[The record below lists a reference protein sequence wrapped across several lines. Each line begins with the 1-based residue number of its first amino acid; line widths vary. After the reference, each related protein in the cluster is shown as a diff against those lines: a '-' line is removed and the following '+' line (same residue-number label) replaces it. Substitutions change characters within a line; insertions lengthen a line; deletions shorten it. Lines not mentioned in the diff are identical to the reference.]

1 MPGVTVDTS
10 DAGGAAAT
18 AEDALLERA
27 DAMSALEAAFADVH
41 GGVEGRLVLLGGEAG
56 IGKTVL
62 LRSFCRSREPSVRV
76 FWGECEP
83 LLTPRPL
90 GPLLEVAE
98 ACGGELAELVG
109 QASAAHEIA
118 SGLVRELSGRRLS
131 IVVLEDVHW
140 ADEATL
146 DVLRLLARRV
156 SEVPALVVV
165 SFRDDELDR
174 AHPLRL
180 VFGELARRPQRLKL
194 ARLSAHACATLA
206 AEHGFDSRELYLKT
220 GGNPFFVTEVLEAPG
235 ERIPDT
241 VRDAVL
247 ARAARLSV
255 EARRL
260 LDAVAVVPGQVEM
273 WLLEAITREPIGQ
286 LEECLGSGVLVRAD
300 GGVAFRH
307 ELARGAIEES
317 IAPDQ
322 LLALHR
328 AALDALASPLAGEAD
343 PQRLAHHSE
352 AIGDEQGVLRWAPVA
367 AARAAAAGAHREAA
381 AHYARALRFAD
392 RMQPEALA
400 ELLER
405 HGTECFLTNALDDA
419 IRSLEHALAL
429 RRKIGDQRRVANGL
443 ASLALVMHDAGRAP
457 DAEALA
463 SEAVELAEPLGPS
476 RELARAYAAR
486 AHVGMVFEDLEGT
499 AKWGQQAVD
508 LADELNETEI
518 LVHALT
524 SLGTIL
530 FNTGGPAGREQL
542 ERALSL
548 AMEAGLDGAVGR
560 AFNNLLNGAVLAR
573 EFDHADRYATE
584 GISFAE
590 EHGLDLW
597 LELLGENRMTLD
609 LYRGRWQ
616 QAADAA
622 THLGRSIT
630 PGTLVNALVTIGRVR
645 ARYGDPESREPLEQA
660 LTLANSAAEPQL
672 IFSVAVARA
681 EAAWLDGDSATVAEA
696 TDDATALAVEC
707 RIPWTVGELAYW
719 RWQAGLKDDI
729 APELVPE
736 PYRLSIEGCSAKA
749 AERWREIGCPYEA
762 ALALAGGDDAS
773 AMRDAIEQLQQLGAR
788 PAAAIIARRLRE
800 RGVRGIPRG
809 PRSRTRENPAGLTGR
824 ELEVLSLVVEGLRNA
839 QIAERL
845 VISEKTVDHHISAIL
860 RKLNVPTR
868 GQASAE
874 AARLGISSARYTPH
888 VSSTARRARPT

>member
-1 MPGVTVDTS
+1 MPRATVDARRA
-10 DAGGAAAT
+10 DASAAT
-18 AEDALLERA
+18 VDHALLERA
-27 DAMSALEAAFADVH
+27 EAMSGLEESFAEVH
-41 GGVEGRLVLLGGEAG
+41 GGAAGRLVLLGGEAG
-56 IGKTVL
+56 IGKTAL

-76 FWGECEP
+76 LWGECEP

-90 GPLLEVAE
+90 GPLLEIAE

-118 SGLVRELSGRRLS
+118 SALVHELSGRRPS

-146 DVLRLLARRV
+146 DVIRLLGRRV
-156 SEVPALVVV
+156 SEVPALVLA

-174 AHPLRL
+174 AHRLRL
-180 VFGELARRPQRLKL
+180 VFGELARRPQRVKL
-194 ARLSAHACATLA
+194 ARLSAAAVATLA
-206 AEHGFDSRELYLKT
+206 TAHGFDSRELYRKT

-235 ERIPDT
+235 DRIPDT

-247 ARAARLSV
+247 ARAARLSG

-260 LDAVAVVPGQVEM
+260 LDGVAVVPGHVEI
-273 WLLEAITREPIGQ
+273 WLLQAMAGELVGR
-286 LEECLGSGVLVRAD
+286 LEECLGSGVLIRAD

-307 ELARGAIEES
+307 ELARVAIEES
-317 IAPDQ
+317 IPPDR
-322 LLALHR
+322 LLGLHR
-328 AALDALASPLAGEAD
+328 AALDALTFPPAGDAD

-352 AIGDEQGVLRWAPVA
+352 AIGDEEGVLRWAPPA
-367 AARAAAAGAHREAA
+367 GARAAAAGAHREAA

-392 RMQPEALA
+392 RMQPEGLA

-405 HGTECFLTNALDDA
+405 HGTECFLTNALDDSIQA
-419 IRSLEHALAL
+419 LEHAVAL
-429 RRKIGDQRRVANGL
+429 RREIGDQRRVANGL
-443 ASLALVMHDAGRAP
+443 AALALVMHDAGRAP

-499 AKWGQQAVD
+499 VKWGQLAVG
-508 LADELNETEI
+508 LAEELNETEI

-530 FNTGGPAGREQL
+530 FNTGGLAGREQL
-542 ERALSL
+542 ERALTL

-560 AFNNLLNGAVLAR
+560 AFNNLLNGAVVAR
-573 EFDHADRYATE
+573 EFDQADRYARE

-597 LELLGENRMTLD
+597 LELLAENRMTLD

-616 QAADAA
+616 HATDAA
-622 THLGRSIT
+622 THLVRAIT
-630 PGTLVNALVTIGRVR
+630 PGTRVNALVTIGRVR
-645 ARYGDPESREPLEQA
+645 ARYGDPEIREPLEQA
-660 LTLANSAAEPQL
+660 LPLANSAAEPQL

-681 EAAWLDGDSATVAEA
+681 EAAWLDGDAATVAEA
-696 TDDATALAVEC
+696 TDDAIALAVEC
-707 RIPWTVGELAYW
+707 RIPWTAGELAYW

-729 APELVPE
+729 APELMAE
-736 PYRLSIEGCSAKA
+736 PYRLSIEGHWAKA

-762 ALALAGGDDAS
+762 ALALAGGDDAA
-773 AMRDAIEQLQQLGAR
+773 AMRDAIERLQQLGAQ

-809 PRSRTRENPAGLTGR
+809 PRTRTRQNPAGLTGR
-824 ELEVLSLVVEGLRNA
+824 ELEVLSLVIEGLRNA

-845 VISEKTVDHHISAIL
+845 VISEKTVDHHVSAIL
-860 RKLNVPTR
+860 RKLGVHTR

-874 AARLGISSARYTPH
+874 AARLGLSLAAT
-888 VSSTARRARPT
+888 RRT